1 MKPTEKKIKYFA
13 YVRKSSEGEER
24 QAMSIPAQKDK
35 LRDIFPGLD
44 IEFIEDKASAF
55 KPFNR
60 PEFTK
65 MMKRLG
71 DSGDRQGLIAWHPD
85 RLSRNEV
92 DAGEITYM
100 LRTGHIKDLK
110 FGTYH
115 FENNPEGI
123 WMLQLALSQS
133 QYESAKKGRDVK
145 RGLGQKA
152 KMGIYP
158 APAPLGYMND
168 KFAERGNKTILP
180 DPARFDLVRKMWDTM
195 LTGNYSASQITKMAT
210 NEWGFRTLSGKKLS
224 HSNIYLI
231 FTRPFYYGEYEY
243 PVNSGNWY
251 QGIHKP
257 MITKEEY
264 DRVQF
269 LMGRR
274 SQPRVKTHNIAYRGP
289 MRCGGCGAMITAEEK
304 YKKLAGG
311 GVAHYTYYHCTR
323 RRDPNCVEGAIE
335 QVELEK
341 QIASELAGLEIPVDF
356 KDWALAR
363 LRDMNA
369 QEVVDREHVYGGQ
382 RREYDACVRKIDNLI
397 DMRANNELDEQEF
410 RDRKTALLSEKER
423 LQQYLRDTDRR
434 VENWLDIAERGFN
447 FAEKAREL
455 FATTKDLE
463 VKKGIFTALGS
474 DFILKDRK
482 LHITLDNLLAPI
494 KKAAEAIRNQP
505 ARLEPFKNGVNQ
517 KENGPSYARNPVVLG
532 VLDDVRTILLGGKSG
547 FAYHFAY

>member
-1 MKPTEKKIKYFA
+1 
-13 YVRKSSEGEER
+13 
-24 QAMSIPAQKDK
+24 
-35 LRDIFPGLD
+35 
-44 IEFIEDKASAF
+44 
-55 KPFNR
+55 
-60 PEFTK
+60 
-65 MMKRLG
+65 
-71 DSGDRQGLIAWHPD
+71 
-85 RLSRNEV
+85 
-92 DAGEITYM
+92 
-100 LRTGHIKDLK
+100 
-110 FGTYH
+110 
-115 FENNPEGI
+115 
-123 WMLQLALSQS
+123 
-133 QYESAKKGRDVK
+133 
-145 RGLGQKA
+145 
-152 KMGIYP
+152 
-158 APAPLGYMND
+158 
-168 KFAERGNKTILP
+168 
-180 DPARFDLVRKMWDTM
+180 
-195 LTGNYSASQITKMAT
+195 
-210 NEWGFRTLSGKKLS
+210 
-224 HSNIYLI
+224 
-231 FTRPFYYGEYEY
+231 
-243 PVNSGNWY
+243 
-251 QGIHKP
+251 
-257 MITKEEY
+257 
-264 DRVQF
+264 
-269 LMGRR
+269 
-274 SQPRVKTHNIAYRGP
+274 
-289 MRCGGCGAMITAEEK
+289 MITAEEK

-341 QIASELAGLEIPVDF
+341 QIASELAGLEIPADF

-474 DFILKDRK
+474 DFILQDRK
-482 LHITLDNLLAPI
+482 LRITLDNLLAPI

-505 ARLEPFKNGVNQ
+505 ARLEPYKNGVKQ

-532 VLDDVRTILLGGKSG
+532 VLDDVRTILLGGNSA
-547 FAYHFAY
+547 FVYSLAY